1 MKATR
6 PGKPTTWEFTAEH
19 LVRAIFD
26 STSDEA
32 KLLELSALN
41 IVELHASG
49 MVWNKF
55 LWLMMN
61 VMKDASG
68 SSIFT
73 GAQLGSMKNSI
84 PVIFH

>member
-1 MKATR
+1 
-6 PGKPTTWEFTAEH
+6 
-19 LVRAIFD
+19 
-26 STSDEA
+26 
-32 KLLELSALN
+32 
-41 IVELHASG
+41 

>member
-1 MKATR
+1 MKAAR
-6 PGKPTTWEFTAEH
+6 SGKPTTWEFTAEH

-41 IVELHASG
+41 KVELHASG

-55 LWLMMN
+55 LWLMIN
-61 VMKDASG
+61 FMKDASG
-68 SSIFT
+68 SSVFT
-73 GAQLGSMKNSI
+73 GAQLGRMKNSI

>member
-1 MKATR
+1 MKAAR
-6 PGKPTTWEFTAEH
+6 PGKPATWEFTAEH
-19 LVRAIFD
+19 LVRGIFD
-26 STSDEA
+26 PTSEEA

-41 IVELHASG
+41 KVELHASG

-73 GAQLGSMKNSI
+73 GAQLGHMKNSI

>member
-1 MKATR
+1 MKTAR
-6 PGKPTTWEFTAEH
+6 PGKPTTWEFTAEN

-41 IVELHASG
+41 KVELHASG

-68 SSIFT
+68 STLFT
-73 GAQLGSMKNSI
+73 GAQLGDMKNSLPI
-84 PVIFH
+84 IFH